1 MKRRWARIA
10 LLALGIFSAS
20 TAVIL
25 IKSNDDSPF
34 LIAAYRLLIA
44 TFILTPFFLKER
56 RVYSGPYGW
65 QQVRIALLP
74 GFALALHFISWNIGI
89 QLTPVSNASLI
100 INMTPVAMPFFLWLF
115 FRERINRKEII
126 GTVLVLSGLIWLGA
140 SSQKISIESF
150 RGNLICFASM
160 LFLAL
165 YMALGRRNNA
175 RLPLWLYMVP
185 LYLIAGLVCLGSA
198 AFFINPIK
206 AYSLKNVLIFI
217 ALGVIPTIGGHGILN
232 YSMKFFRGQV
242 VSIAYL
248 GQIIFA
254 TIMAYF
260 IFGEVPIPAF
270 YLTAVLI
277 VGGVVITLSS
287 GYQRRSL
294 QQTP

>member
-1 MKRRWARIA
+1 MNQRWARIA
-10 LLALGIFSAS
+10 LLALGIFCAS

-44 TFILTPFFLKER
+44 STILTPFFLKER
-56 RVYSGPYGW
+56 RKYTGSYGW
-65 QQVRIALLP
+65 AQVRITLLP
-74 GFALALHFISWNIGI
+74 GVALALHFITWNIGI

-100 INMTPVAMPFFLWLF
+100 INMTPVAMPFFLWIF

-126 GTVLVLSGLIWLGA
+126 GTVLVLSGLIWLGIA
-140 SSQKISIESF
+140 SHNVSLASF
-150 RGNLICFASM
+150 RGNLICFGSM

-185 LYLIAGLVCLGSA
+185 LYLTAGLVCLGSA
-198 AFFINPIK
+198 TFFINPIK
-206 AYSLKNVLIFI
+206 AYSLKNVIIFF

-254 TIMAYF
+254 TIMAFF

-277 VGGVVITLSS
+277 VSGVVVTLSS
-287 GYQRRSL
+287 GYQRRSIT
-294 QQTP
+294 QTS

>member
-1 MKRRWARIA
+1 MNQRWARIA
-10 LLALGIFSAS
+10 LLALGIFCAS

-44 TFILTPFFLKER
+44 STILTPFFLKER

-65 QQVRIALLP
+65 KQVRVALLP
-74 GFALALHFISWNIGI
+74 GLALALHFITWNIGV

-100 INMTPVAMPFFLWLF
+100 VNMTPVVMPFFLWIF
-115 FRERINRKEII
+115 FRERINRKEVA
-126 GTVLVLSGLIWLGA
+126 GTILALSGLILLGL
-140 SSQKISIESF
+140 SHLKVSNESIN
-150 RGNLICFASM
+150 GDLICFGSM
-160 LFLAL
+160 LFLAM
-165 YMALGRRNNA
+165 YMALGRRNSS

-185 LYLIAGLVCLGSA
+185 LYLTAGLICLGSA
-198 AFFINPIK
+198 VFFINPIK
-206 AYSLKNVLIFI
+206 AYSLKNVLIFF

-254 TIMAYF
+254 TIMAFF

-277 VGGVVITLSS
+277 ISGVIVTLYS
-287 GYQRRSL
+287 GYQRRSIT
-294 QQTP
+294 QTP

>member
-1 MKRRWARIA
+1 MNQRWARIA
-10 LLALGIFSAS
+10 LLALGIFCAS

-44 TFILTPFFLKER
+44 STILMPFFLKER
-56 RVYSGPYGW
+56 RDYSGPYGLH
-65 QQVRIALLP
+65 QVRIALLP
-74 GFALALHFISWNIGI
+74 GLALALHFITWNIGV

-100 INMTPVAMPFFLWLF
+100 INMTPVAMPFFLWIF

-126 GTVLVLSGLIWLGA
+126 GTVLVLSGLIWLGVT
-140 SSQKISIESF
+140 SQKISLASF

-185 LYLIAGLVCLGSA
+185 LYLTAGLICLGSA
-198 AFFINPIK
+198 VFFINPIK

-254 TIMAYF
+254 TVMAFF

-277 VGGVVITLSS
+277 VGGVIVTLSS
-287 GYQRRSL
+287 GYQRRSIT
-294 QQTP
+294 QTS

>member
-1 MKRRWARIA
+1 MNQRWARIA
-10 LLALGIFSAS
+10 LLALGIFCAS

-25 IKSNDDSPF
+25 IKSNDDLPF

-44 TFILTPFFLKER
+44 STILTPFFLKER
-56 RVYSGPYGW
+56 RKYTGSYGW
-65 QQVRIALLP
+65 AQVRITLLP
-74 GFALALHFISWNIGI
+74 GVALALHFITWNIGI

-100 INMTPVAMPFFLWLF
+100 INMTPVAMPFFLWIF

-126 GTVLVLSGLIWLGA
+126 GTVLVLSGLIWLGIA
-140 SSQKISIESF
+140 SHNVSLASF
-150 RGNLICFASM
+150 RGNLICFGSM

-185 LYLIAGLVCLGSA
+185 LYLTAGLVCLGSA
-198 AFFINPIK
+198 TFFINPIK
-206 AYSLKNVLIFI
+206 AYSLKNVIIFF

-254 TIMAYF
+254 TIMAFF

-277 VGGVVITLSS
+277 VSGVVVTLSS
-287 GYQRRSL
+287 GYQRRSIT
-294 QQTP
+294 QTS

>member
-1 MKRRWARIA
+1 MNRRWVHIA
-10 LLALGIFSAS
+10 LLGLGIFCAS

-44 TFILTPFFLKER
+44 SAILTPIFLKER
-56 RVYSGPYGW
+56 SNFSGPYGW
-65 QQVRIALLP
+65 EQVRIALLP
-74 GFALALHFISWNIGI
+74 GLALALHFITWNIGI

-100 INMTPVAMPFFLWLF
+100 INMTPVAMPFFLWIF
-115 FRERINRKEII
+115 FRERVNRKEII
-126 GTVLVLSGLIWLGA
+126 GTVLVLSGLIWLGIA
-140 SSQKISIESF
+140 SHNVSLASF
-150 RGNLICFASM
+150 RGNLICFGSM

-185 LYLIAGLVCLGSA
+185 LYLTAGLICLGSA
-198 AFFINPIK
+198 TFFINPIK
-206 AYSLKNVLIFI
+206 AYSLKNVIIFF

-254 TIMAYF
+254 TIMAFF

-270 YLTAVLI
+270 YLTALLI
-277 VGGVVITLSS
+277 ISGVVVTLSS
-287 GYQRRSL
+287 GYQRRSIT
-294 QQTP
+294 QTS